1 MSENYVFRV
10 RYSEKALR
18 RAVFAY
24 VLHMLDGKALLIGAG
39 IAGIFHAGYLA
50 LYGQDRAFAG
60 FISAFVAFFLV
71 FIAMLWI
78 AHLRHTLAR
87 FKRMKVPEAVFTLTG
102 DSLTAAS
109 DYGSTTLLWSTF
121 KEIWDC
127 GECWL
132 LLLER
137 NHFITLPIADV
148 SECALDLI
156 RAKIPKYAPISRR
169 VRDRPAR

>member
-1 MSENYVFRV
+1 M
-10 RYSEKALR
+10 R

-24 VLHMLDGKALLIGAG
+24 VLHMLGGKALLIGAG
-39 IAGIFHAGYLA
+39 LAGILYAGYLA
-50 LYGQDRAFAG
+50 LYGQVRAFAG

-71 FIAMLWI
+71 FIAWIWI

-87 FKRMKVPEAVFTLTG
+87 SKRMKVTEAVSTLTG

-127 GECWL
+127 GDCWL
-132 LLLER
+132 LLVER
-137 NHFITLPIADV
+137 NQFIILSIADAPDG
-148 SECALDLI
+148 ALGVI
-156 RAKIPKYAPISRR
+156 RANIPKYVPISRGA
-169 VRDRPAR
+169 RDRPAP